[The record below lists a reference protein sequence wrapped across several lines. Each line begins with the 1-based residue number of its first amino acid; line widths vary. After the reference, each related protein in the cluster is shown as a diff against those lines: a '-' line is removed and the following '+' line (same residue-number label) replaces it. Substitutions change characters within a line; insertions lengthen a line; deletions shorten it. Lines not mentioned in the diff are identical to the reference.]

1 MCLTYAFI
9 VPIPQTNQQNYTPL
23 STLCRAYA
31 GILPIFLGLGLIF
44 KANNSTQGKDAT
56 KSDVVL
62 KSWQRPLLKLLC
74 GASALPDRN
83 AELAPLLINDDKL
96 LSGGRR

>member
-1 MCLTYAFI
+1 M
-9 VPIPQTNQQNYTPL
+9 
-23 STLCRAYA
+23 
-31 GILPIFLGLGLIF
+31 IF